1 MVLTDVKK
9 VMVAAMGDLQ
19 WQRGVFSATK
29 TCGTCF
35 SYVSGVEDW

>member
-19 WQRGVFSATK
+19 WRRGVFNATK
-29 TCGTCF
+29 TCGTGF
-35 SYVSGVEDW
+35 SCVSGVEDW